1 MSVKAQSS
9 FINSPTALRIKVQ
22 RPQHYPWSH
31 YHHFSHLLSLTSAD
45 PSSQS
50 THGPL
55 CSSTSPSLPGVHPC
69 PSLCLKHFSL
79 LPFLQ
84 ILAERSLSPGP
95 FSSTSTLL
103 GQLLLSEQP
112 DLLLNCINLLLFAS
126 NPWRWGKPPLQQ
138 GHSNICVDYILSFPD
153 KNCVIMARATEEDD

>member
-31 YHHFSHLLSLTSAD
+31 YHHFSHLLSLTSAN

-69 PSLCLKHFSL
+69 PSLCLKHFSV
-79 LPFLQ
+79 LPFWQ
-84 ILAERSLSPGP
+84 ILAEGSLSPGS
-95 FSSTSTLL
+95 FSSSSTLL
-103 GQLLLSEQP
+103 GQLLLSEHPGPSTQLYQFTSLCLIP
-112 DLLLNCINLLLFAS
+112 LKMWQATTTTEALKYLCWIYSKF
-126 NPWRWGKPPLQQ
+126 PW
-138 GHSNICVDYILSFPD
+138 
-153 KNCVIMARATEEDD
+153 